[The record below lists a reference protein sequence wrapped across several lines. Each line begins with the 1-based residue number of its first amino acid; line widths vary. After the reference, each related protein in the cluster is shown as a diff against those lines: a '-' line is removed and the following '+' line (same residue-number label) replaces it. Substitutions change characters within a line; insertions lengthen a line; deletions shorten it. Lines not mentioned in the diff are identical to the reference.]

1 MAKRFFE
8 GAPGRSAVF
17 LGVFVGF
24 LAVAAFAG
32 TSEFDPNATVI
43 SEEKT
48 PEPHL
53 KFKYRLVPD
62 AKVVAAEVA
71 ADGTV
76 IESRATP
83 YADNALN
90 LSAMLV
96 LVDTSVGTAK
106 LPRAATIE
114 ANKQIITDIL
124 NKAQPRNLIGVS
136 TFANDLVELTPVGA
150 PFSDSRAAVAKLK
163 ADGMGTRLYRRAM
176 DAIEKLAAVKADR
189 KALLIFSDGK
199 DEDTGYT
206 LANLQEAANKAKI
219 MVLAVGCPES
229 AQDIPALGNLERL
242 AAESAG
248 FYAQLPLAAQPGGAR
263 PPNDPALAQALIAAI
278 DGGGEVVAS
287 LKDVAPDAKV
297 TVTLTTNSGQ
307 KLEQILERVPLQPD
321 ATPTPEASVTP
332 EATPTPEPTPA
343 VTPAPTPTPT
353 KMQAAAAWAQQNKGW
368 VIAGAVALLGLLAI
382 IIAAVATRKKP
393 ASPPADFS
401 FDDPPLPGAAQ
412 NAALAFL
419 VMQDAEG
426 SRLAI
431 TKTASRIGRRSDN
444 DIVFSNDSVS
454 GHHAELH
461 MSRDGAFSITDL
473 GSGNGVVL
481 NGKKV
486 AQSGLRDGDLVE
498 LGEVRFRFALAQ

>member
-1 MAKRFFE
+1 MASRLFA
-8 GAPGRSAVF
+8 GALNHSTLLVLF
-17 LGVFVGF
+17 LGF
-24 LAVAAFAG
+24 LAVSGFAG
-32 TSEFDPNATVI
+32 ATEFDSRSTAIT
-43 SEEKT
+43 EEKT

-62 AKVVAAEVA
+62 AKVIAAAVTTG
-71 ADGTV
+71 DGTV
-76 IESRATP
+76 VESRATP

-106 LPRAATIE
+106 LPRAATLE
-114 ANKQIITDIL
+114 VNKQIITDIL

-150 PFSDSRAAVAKLK
+150 PISDSRAAVAKLK

-206 LANLQEAANKAKI
+206 LANLQDAANKANV

-229 AQDIPALGNLERL
+229 AQDVPALGNLERL
-242 AAESAG
+242 AAESSG
-248 FYAQLPLAAQPGGAR
+248 FYAQLPLDTKAGGTR
-263 PPNDPALAQALIAAI
+263 PPDLAQALLGAV

-297 TVTLTTNSGQ
+297 TVTLTTDSGQ
-307 KLEQILERVPLQPD
+307 KLEQSLQRVLPPPE
-321 ATPTPEASVTP
+321 ATPTPEPSATP

-343 VTPAPTPTPT
+343 ATPAPTPTPT
-353 KMQAAAAWAQQNKGW
+353 KMEAAGAWANQNKGW
-368 VIAGAVALLGLLAI
+368 VIAGAIALLGLLGI
-382 IIAAVATRKKP
+382 IVAALVTRKKP
-393 ASPPADFS
+393 TPPPADFS
-401 FDDPPLPGAAQ
+401 FDDSQPMPGTAQ

-431 TKTASRIGRRSDN
+431 TKTASRIGRRADN

-486 AQSGLRDGDLVE
+486 TQSGLRDGDLVE